1 MVNSENII
9 DRYAIPDLLGKN
21 FFIPDYQRGYRWDKK
36 QVFQLLSDLY
46 LFFKPSGKGAFYC
59 LQPIIV
65 KKCDSSIV
73 SKYQLTSDYDDNIWY
88 EVIDGQQRLTT
99 IALIIKFG
107 ELFLPQLKATN
118 PFKLFYQ
125 TRPELHKIFEKF
137 SYDSSSMSIC
147 CSETRQLD
155 IDSYFIKKG
164 LESICEW
171 FSQPGAEFEERANLI
186 GFIDFWSHFIA
197 ERKDNDKD
205 APKSVQVI
213 WYELRDGSNPRD
225 VFKRLNDNKIALT
238 NSELIR
244 ALFLSQSS
252 EYQLDD
258 KLIINEENKDLAI
271 TMNRLR
277 KQGHINE
284 QWDVIEHNLRN
295 PKFWAFA
302 TNNSENTYS
311 CRIEYLFDL
320 ISQKWLKEK
329 APYGLQK
336 SDPLYTYL
344 FFDRELLKNKKENR
358 SESYLWELWQKV
370 ESYYSTLVYWYEN
383 RDYYHWIGY
392 LVYVV
397 GDNVL
402 IDLLKDVNE
411 QPKDIFKKNI
421 IERIFRTVNL
431 SYDTLQY
438 TNSNDYWN
446 IEKILLLY
454 NIETYRN
461 NTSLGPFQFL
471 LYRKES
477 WTLEHIHAQNSEG
490 LPQDDNKALL
500 KWLDENIEG
509 LKKFKLRFSQSEIDE
524 IKRVDSLIADLQNTR
539 NKGQKQISAKEVTDQ
554 FDNILTYYNSFCAK
568 RNLPNKIHEFANL
581 TLLGGEAN
589 TSVGKSAF
597 ELKRQ
602 KIVKMDAEGEFIPYC
617 TKKVFFKYCNI
628 EKDDFEVQQTS
639 CWNDTDK
646 YYYQQDIIAT
656 MDRLKE
662 EQNNE
667 Q

>member
-1 MVNSENII
+1 MENNENII

-36 QVFQLLSDLY
+36 QIFQLLSDLY
-46 LFFKPSGKGAFYC
+46 LFFKPSGKGSFYC
-59 LQPIIV
+59 LQPVIV
-65 KKCDSSIV
+65 KKCDPKV
-73 SKYQLTSDYDDNIWY
+73 VAKYELNSEYDDNTWY

-99 IALIIKFG
+99 IALILKFG
-107 ELFLPQLKATN
+107 EMLLPMMKAPN

-125 TRPELHKIFEKF
+125 TRPELHKVFDSF
-137 SYDSSSMSIC
+137 SYDPSNKTIVYSA
-147 CSETRQLD
+147 TKKLD
-155 IDSYFIKKG
+155 IDSFFIKKG

-171 FSQPGAEFEERANLI
+171 FSKPGAEFEERADTI
-186 GFIDFWSHFIA
+186 GFIDFWGHFIA
-197 ERKDNDKD
+197 PRKDNDKD
-205 APKSVQVI
+205 ASKSVQVI

-252 EYQLDD
+252 EYQLENN
-258 KLIINEENKDLAI
+258 LIVSEENKELALR
-271 TMNRLR
+271 MNRIR

-284 QWDVIEHNLRN
+284 QWDTIEHSLRN
-295 PKFWAFA
+295 QDFWAFA
-302 TNNSENTYS
+302 TNHAANSYS

-320 ISQKWLKEK
+320 ISQKGLSEK

-344 FFDRELLKNKKENR
+344 FFDRELSKSKIERK
-358 SESYLWELWQKV
+358 SEGYLWALWQKV

-392 LVYVV
+392 LVYVL

-402 IDLLKDVNE
+402 IELMRDVNK
-411 QPKDIFKKNI
+411 QGKDTFKKNI
-421 IERIFRTVNL
+421 IDRIFDTVNL
-431 SYDTLQY
+431 AYETLQY
-438 TNSNDYWN
+438 TNSKDYWN

-454 NIETYRN
+454 NIETYRR
-461 NTSLGPFQFL
+461 NTALGPFPFL
-471 LYRKES
+471 AFRNES
-477 WTLEHIHAQNSEG
+477 WSLEHIHAQNSEG
-490 LPQDDNKALL
+490 LPQDDNNALL

-509 LKKFKLRFSQSEIDE
+509 LKKFKLRFSATEKDEID
-524 IKRVDSLIADLQNTR
+524 RVDKLIADLENTR
-539 NKGQKQISAKEVTDQ
+539 SKGQKQISAKEVTDQ
-554 FDNILTYYNSFCAK
+554 FDKVLSYFNSFCAK
-568 RNLPNKIHEFANL
+568 RNLPSKIHEFANL

-597 ELKRQ
+597 EIKRQ
-602 KIVKMDAEGEFIPYC
+602 KIVKMDAAGDFIPYC
-617 TKKVFFKYCNI
+617 TKKVFMKYCNI

-646 YYYQQDIIAT
+646 YYYQQDIIKT
-656 MDRLKE
+656 MDQLRE
-662 EQNNE
+662 EKNGQ
-667 Q
+667 

>member
-1 MVNSENII
+1 MSNNENII

-36 QVFQLLSDLY
+36 QIFQLLSDLY
-46 LFFKPSGKGAFYC
+46 LFFKPSGKGSFYC
-59 LQPIIV
+59 LQPVIV

-73 SKYQLTSDYDDNIWY
+73 AKYQLQSEYDDNIWY

-107 ELFLPQLKATN
+107 ELFLPQLKASN

-125 TRPELHKIFEKF
+125 TRPELHTIFDKF
-137 SYDSSSMSIC
+137 SFDFTVQSIKC
-147 CSETRQLD
+147 TETRKLD
-155 IDSYFIKKG
+155 IDSFFIKKG

-171 FSQPGAEFEERANLI
+171 FTQPGAEFEERANLI

-197 ERKDNDKD
+197 PRKDNDKD

-252 EYQLDD
+252 EYQIEERLVV
-258 KLIINEENKDLAI
+258 NEENKELAT

-284 QWDVIEHNLRN
+284 QWDAVEHNLRN
-295 PKFWAFA
+295 PNFWAFA
-302 TNNSENTYS
+302 TNNSANSYS

-320 ISQKWLKEK
+320 ISQKYLKEK

-344 FFDRELLKNKKENR
+344 YFDRELSKNKKEKR

-402 IDLLKDVNE
+402 IELLKDVNE
-411 QPKDIFKKNI
+411 QGKDAFKKNI
-421 IERIFRTVNL
+421 IDRIFDTVNL

-438 TNSNDYWN
+438 TNSKDYWN

-454 NIETYRN
+454 NIETYRKN
-461 NTSLGPFQFL
+461 FALGPFQFL
-471 LYRKES
+471 SFRNES

-509 LKKFKLRFSQSEIDE
+509 LKKFKLRFSETEEDE
-524 IKRVDSLIADLQNTR
+524 IKRVDNLISDLQNTR
-539 NKGQKQISAKEVTDQ
+539 DKGQKQISAKEVTDQ
-554 FDNILTYYNSFCAK
+554 FDKVLAYFNSFCAK

-581 TLLGGEAN
+581 TLLGGDAN

-617 TKKVFFKYCNI
+617 TKKVFMKYCNI

-656 MDRLKE
+656 MDQLRE
-662 EQNNE
+662 EQKNG
-667 Q
+667 